1 LKKYPALFLI
11 GGSVYASLEL
21 LTRQRTHPS
30 MFLAGGI
37 CLCLIDKICLGS
49 MRHQPVAIKCAAG
62 AGIITA
68 VELAVGLVVN
78 RGMNLNVWD
87 YSDMPGNFMGQI
99 CLPYSL
105 LWCALTLPALGI
117 CHGVNR
123 DLKPVKRFRFF
134 HQ

>member
-1 LKKYPALFLI
+1 MKKYPALFLI

-62 AGIITA
+62 GGDHHRRGAGG
-68 VELAVGLVVN
+68 VGL
-78 RGMNLNVWD
+78 W
-87 YSDMPGNFMGQI
+87 ST
-99 CLPYSL
+99 
-105 LWCALTLPALGI
+105 AA
-117 CHGVNR
+117 
-123 DLKPVKRFRFF
+123 
-134 HQ
+134 